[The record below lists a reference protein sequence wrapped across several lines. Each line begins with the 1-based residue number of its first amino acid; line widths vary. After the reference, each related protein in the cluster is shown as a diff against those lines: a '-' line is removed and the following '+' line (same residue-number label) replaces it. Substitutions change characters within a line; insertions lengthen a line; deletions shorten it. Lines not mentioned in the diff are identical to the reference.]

1 MTVDEFLALGEA
13 PFKYWLVEGHLV
25 VNEPKLPHQ
34 IAVRRILVALTIW
47 VDAAPGRGEVGMPAD
62 FVLDDRNVYA
72 PDVWWVREDRKPA
85 PGDLDPAG
93 LPDLVV
99 EVRSRST
106 WRYDLGTKRGHY
118 ERAGIAELWLVDTTE
133 RAITVHRRSSPDAPT
148 FDTIAIVSGDNALTS
163 PLLPG
168 FSAVASR
175 LFVP

>member
-1 MTVDEFLALGEA
+1 MTVDEFFALGEA

-34 IAVRRILVALTIW
+34 IAVGNILFALQSWRR
-47 VDAAPGRGEVGMPAD
+47 AAPGRGHVGMPAD
-62 FVLDDRNVYA
+62 FRLDDRNVYA
-72 PDVWWVREDRKPA
+72 PDVWWVGEARRPA
-85 PGDLDPAG
+85 PGALDLAG

-99 EVRSRST
+99 EVRSPST
-106 WRYDLGTKRGHY
+106 WRYDLGAKRTHY
-118 ERAGIAELWLVDTTE
+118 ERSGIAELWLVDTDDQ
-133 RAITVHRRSSPDAPT
+133 AVSAHRRSVPGAPHY
-148 FDTIAIVSGDNALTS
+148 DVVDVVSGDDEVTS